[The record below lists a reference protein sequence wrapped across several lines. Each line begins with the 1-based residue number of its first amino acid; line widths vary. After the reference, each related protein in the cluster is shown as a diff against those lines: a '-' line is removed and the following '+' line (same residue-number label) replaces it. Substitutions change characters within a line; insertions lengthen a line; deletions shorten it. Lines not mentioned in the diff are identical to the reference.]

1 MRAIFK
7 TFAITCGLTLA
18 AASQAGTPP
27 AGAPADS
34 SGLCKDGSYYTGAV
48 KKGACKG
55 HKGVKEWWGEEES
68 KPSKAHKGPKH
79 AAAAP
84 KAAEG
89 GAEAA
94 PAAKPKAAEGGAE
107 AAPAAKPAPEK
118 VAAAGGGP
126 DKVWVNTE
134 SKVYH
139 CSGDRWYGKTKQ
151 GEYMT
156 EAEATAKG
164 FRADHNKACK

>member
-1 MRAIFK
+1 VRAIFK
-7 TFAITCGLTLA
+7 TIAIVCGLTLA

-27 AGAPADS
+27 AGAPTDS
-34 SGLCKDGSYYTGAV
+34 TGLCKDGSYHTGAT

-55 HKGVKEWWGEEES
+55 HKGVKEWWGEEEA
-68 KPSKAHKGPKH
+68 KPSKAEKGAKH
-79 AAAAP
+79 AAAATKASGGGSEAAAP

-89 GAEAA
+89 GGEAAA
-94 PAAKPKAAEGGAE
+94 PAKSAGT
-107 AAPAAKPAPEK
+107 K

-126 DKVWVNTE
+126 DKVWVNTD

-139 CSGDRWYGKTKQ
+139 CPGDKWYGKTKQ

-156 EAEATAKG
+156 EADATAKG

>member
-1 MRAIFK
+1 VRSIFK
-7 TFAITCGLTLA
+7 TITIVCGLTWA

-27 AGAPADS
+27 AGAPTDS
-34 SGLCKDGSYYTGAV
+34 TGLCKDGSYHTGAT

-55 HKGVKEWWGEEES
+55 HKGVKEWWGEEEA
-68 KPSKAHKGPKH
+68 KPSKAEKGAKH
-79 AAAAP
+79 AAAATKASGGGSEAAAP

-89 GAEAA
+89 GGEAAA
-94 PAAKPKAAEGGAE
+94 PAKSAGT
-107 AAPAAKPAPEK
+107 K

-126 DKVWVNTE
+126 DKVWVNTD

-139 CSGDRWYGKTKQ
+139 CPGDKWYGKTKQ

-156 EAEATAKG
+156 EADATAKG

>member
-1 MRAIFK
+1 VRAIFK
-7 TFAITCGLTLA
+7 TIAIACGLTLA
-18 AASQAGTPP
+18 AASQAGAPP

-34 SGLCKDGSYYTGAV
+34 TGLCKDGSYYTGAT

-55 HKGVKEWWGEEES
+55 HKGVKEWWGEEEA
-68 KPSKAHKGPKH
+68 KPSKAEKSAKH
-79 AAAAP
+79 SAAAP
-84 KAAEG
+84 KAPEG

-94 PAAKPKAAEGGAE
+94 
-107 AAPAAKPAPEK
+107 APAKPAGAK

-126 DKVWVNTE
+126 DKVWVNTD

-139 CSGDRWYGKTKQ
+139 CPGDKWYGKTKQ

-156 EAEATAKG
+156 EVDATAKG
-164 FRADHNKACK
+164 FRADHNKPCK